1 MNPAERLTCEQLL
14 QHSYFDSVRETG
26 DLAKEQEKPTKKTLR
41 QSRKHLPGVKMG
53 HCFTETC
60 EVAISNEF
68 IPAVWYRESES
79 ELEVRL
85 GLAVPAS
92 CYSCMRTHRSQ
103 DLPARVPETL
113 NLLKALLPESQK
125 WPCLVAPCC
134 HPGARALGVQEHR
147 RRPETRVWIPL
158 SMFLV
163 LWKRKLN
170 LPRQLSVI
178 MFTFSI
184 DWHSSFIWKGNCFP
198 PWPVSHQS
206 WLR

>member
-26 DLAKEQEKPTKKTLR
+26 DSAKEQEKPTKKTLR

-60 EVAISNEF
+60 KVAISNEF

-113 NLLKALLPESQK
+113 NLLKALLPES
-125 WPCLVAPCC
+125 
-134 HPGARALGVQEHR
+134 
-147 RRPETRVWIPL
+147 
-158 SMFLV
+158 
-163 LWKRKLN
+163 
-170 LPRQLSVI
+170 
-178 MFTFSI
+178 
-184 DWHSSFIWKGNCFP
+184 
-198 PWPVSHQS
+198 
-206 WLR
+206 

>member
-14 QHSYFDSVRETG
+14 QHSYFDSIRETG

-79 ELEVRL
+79 VLEVRL
-85 GLAVPAS
+85 WLAVPAS

-103 DLPARVPETL
+103 DLPARVPEAL
-113 NLLKALLPESQK
+113 NLLRALLPES
-125 WPCLVAPCC
+125 
-134 HPGARALGVQEHR
+134 
-147 RRPETRVWIPL
+147 
-158 SMFLV
+158 
-163 LWKRKLN
+163 
-170 LPRQLSVI
+170 
-178 MFTFSI
+178 
-184 DWHSSFIWKGNCFP
+184 
-198 PWPVSHQS
+198 
-206 WLR
+206 